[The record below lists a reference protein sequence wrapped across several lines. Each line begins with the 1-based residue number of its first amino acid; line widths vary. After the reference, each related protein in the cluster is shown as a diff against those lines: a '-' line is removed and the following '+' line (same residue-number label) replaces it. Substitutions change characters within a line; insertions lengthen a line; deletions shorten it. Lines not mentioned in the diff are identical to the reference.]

1 MISNWIEI
9 EDDDYIMDMKINESW
24 RISTLTTKEI
34 QMMIGRTWNKNYL
47 ILTKKYLV
55 ASYSQ
60 LKDKTPWRNL
70 CFKKIFKVHKLSIW
84 SQEFTASVGTDF
96 DSNETQK
103 LNG

>member
-1 MISNWIEI
+1 MKVANNSVNKKPTASIFHDYFSVNPDRISNDENVRRDMISNWIEI

-60 LKDKTPWRNL
+60 LKDKTP
-70 CFKKIFKVHKLSIW
+70 
-84 SQEFTASVGTDF
+84 
-96 DSNETQK
+96 
-103 LNG
+103 